1 MNKRLR
7 LSKTNF
13 LREFCS
19 SIFCFVFSWEN
30 FLQKIHFEMKTQI
43 KFDLCQLLKPNF
55 STTTDVESLL
65 SSLLLMS
72 TFKKCADYRA
82 MKTSCGIRY
91 VHFLGTFDDW
101 ILLEKKIE
109 QLKFWTKTDDE
120 FSIYLDGILPIF
132 RQFIETYRGE
142 VDEKF
147 WEKIFD
153 VDHENDQSK

>member
-1 MNKRLR
+1 MNKIVR
-7 LSKTNF
+7 LSKTKFSF
-13 LREFCS
+13 LKFFFFLLFS
-19 SIFCFVFSWEN
+19 FSWED

-72 TFKKCADYRA
+72 TFQKCTEYRS
-82 MKTSCGIRY
+82 MKTSCGIRN

-109 QLKFWTKTDDE
+109 QLKFWTKINDD

-142 VDEKF
+142 VDQKF
-147 WEKIFD
+147 WEKVFD
-153 VDHENDQSK
+153 VEHENDQSK